1 LPEKG
6 ELRIVTL
13 IAVPSLITLAIT
25 TVRLMAQLQD
35 WPWFNPTAGVAGAVV
50 GIGWLPLIFGPYFAW
65 KLAAAGQGP
74 ASTGRAVGAA
84 LGGMVVAVLGGF
96 VGFSNAAHPGFLSVT
111 GFFIVLV
118 SALIP
123 GMGWRTLGQA
133 LLAYAVA
140 ARVPVVTAMF
150 IALSAG
156 SGQPWVLHHAPLFWQ
171 RFLDIAVF
179 PQLTF
184 WIGWTVV
191 VGSLLGSIVVTAFRP
206 GVQA

>member
-1 LPEKG
+1 M
-6 ELRIVTL
+6 TL
-13 IAVPSLITLAIT
+13 IAIPALITLAIT
-25 TVRLMAQLQD
+25 TVRLVAELQD
-35 WPWFNPTAGVAGAVV
+35 WPWFNPTAGPAGAVV
-50 GIGWLPLIFGPYFAW
+50 GIGWLPLLFGPYFAW

-74 ASTGRAVGAA
+74 ASTGRAVGTAI
-84 LGGMVVAVLGGF
+84 GGLAVAVLGGF

-118 SALIP
+118 AAFIP

-140 ARVPVVTAMF
+140 ARVPVVMAMF

-156 SGQPWVLHHAPLFWQ
+156 SDQPWGLHHDALFWQ
-171 RFLDIAVF
+171 RFLHIAVF

-191 VGSLLGSIVVTAFRP
+191 VGTLPGSIVVAVSRPRQRAAGGTA
-206 GVQA
+206 